1 MKKASAL
8 LLGILIL
15 SLAVGAFGAP
25 ALAAQADSTGAL
37 DMTPEEQAFLR
48 EHPVIRLG
56 VDPSFV
62 PYEFI
67 DTDGTYKGI
76 AADYIALIEERTG
89 LNMVVTPDITWTE
102 AYEKAVKGEI
112 DVLPCVGETA
122 EREKYFLF
130 SEAYFTFHRAAFL
143 NEEEKDINRFENLY
157 GKTVAVQINSSHHSY
172 MKQFPQI
179 TLSLYSTVEQALGA
193 VSSGQETAF
202 VGSLATSS
210 YLAKNIGITNLKYI
224 TIETDPND
232 QSQKLHFAVRKDWPE
247 LVGILNKALASI
259 TKEERTEINNKWIG
273 VESTFDYT
281 DIIRVIEISGMVV
294 ALIVVVSY
302 FWIIRLRKEIKKRR
316 EAQKALV
323 AAKEEAEQANEV
335 KSLFL
340 ARMSHEIRTPLSAI
354 MGMSYLMKKTE
365 LSVTQGLYLDKLTQA
380 ARNMLGTI
388 NDILDFSKIEAG
400 KITIEHVS
408 FDLDQVLQRIINISS
423 VKAEEQG
430 IELAMDKDAE
440 LPSFFLGDP
449 LRIEQ
454 ILLNLVNNAVK
465 FTSHGYVRISVH
477 EKSREGAN
485 RRIEFSVADTGIGM
499 SREQL
504 EHLFLPFDQA
514 DSSISRRFG
523 GSGLGLSIVKSL
535 TELMN
540 GEVSVT
546 SEPGEGSTF
555 TVCLPLEVDSRPER
569 NEIKQMAA
577 DCFRRIRALVMDSN
591 ESSGMQLA
599 QYLRAYGITTDLAS
613 VEQEASKLI
622 RKAAEEE
629 EKPYNLI
636 VVDFAVSI
644 DAGTA
649 FVKKLRHSPYSN
661 PSCKYIAVL
670 PMSRDDLR
678 EEMESA
684 GVDFSILKP
693 VISSVL
699 YNGIIE
705 IFEITPPELQRPV
718 PSAESEPAQG
728 HYSILLVEDNK
739 TNQFIAKTILE
750 QAGMQ
755 VSIANNGEEGCRY
768 YEAHRSEIELILMDL
783 HMPVM
788 DGYAASSCIRAGDPD
803 IPIVAMTADAIAGV
817 EEKCQS
823 HGIFHY
829 VSKPFEPEQ
838 LIATI
843 HSILKNQ
850 KPLAGATGQPP
861 ERAESAA
868 PVAAESAENAA
879 LNTADGLKRIGG
891 DEPIYRLV
899 LGAFAEENQTVG
911 AELKRAVEG
920 KQFEQAVQI
929 VHKIKSSCGSIGANG
944 LHDTAAELQKALQDR
959 EERTTAR
966 LHELFQIQLAQLLL
980 EIQRYL
986 DR

>member
-1 MKKASAL
+1 MRKARVL
-8 LLGILIL
+8 LLGLLIL
-15 SLAVGAFGAP
+15 SLVVGAFGAP
-25 ALAAQADSTGAL
+25 SLAAQSGSSNAL
-37 DMTPEEQAFLR
+37 NLTPEEQAFLR
-48 EHPVIRLG
+48 DHPVIHLG

-67 DTDGTYKGI
+67 DLDGTYKGI
-76 AADYIALIEERTG
+76 AADYIALIQERTG
-89 LNMVVTPDITWTE
+89 LNMVVTPGLTWTE
-102 AYEKAVKGEI
+102 AYEQAVKGKI
-112 DVLPCVGETA
+112 DVLPCVGQTA

-130 SEAYFTFHRAAFL
+130 SEGYYTFHRAVFF
-143 NEEEKDINRFENLY
+143 NEETKDINRFQDLY
-157 GKTVAVQINSSHHSY
+157 GKTVAVQLNSSHHSY
-172 MKQFPQI
+172 MKQFPEI
-179 TLSLYSTVEQALGA
+179 TLNPYPTVEQALGA
-193 VSSGQETAF
+193 VSSGLETAF
-202 VGSLATSS
+202 VGNLATSS
-210 YLAKNIGITNLKYI
+210 YLAKSIGITNLKYI

-232 QSQKLHFAVRKDWPE
+232 QSQALHFAVRKDWPE
-247 LVGILNKALASI
+247 LVSILNKALASI
-259 TKEERTEINNKWIG
+259 TKEERTAINNKWIG
-273 VESTFDYT
+273 VESTLNYS
-281 DIIRVIEISGMVV
+281 DILQVIEISGMVV
-294 ALIVVVSY
+294 ILIVVVSF
-302 FWIIRLRKEIKKRR
+302 FWILRLRKEIKRRR
-316 EAQKALV
+316 EAQQALV

-400 KITIEHVS
+400 KISIERVS

-430 IELAMDKDAE
+430 IELSLDKDVE

-454 ILLNLVNNAVK
+454 VLLNLVNNAVK
-465 FTSHGYVRISVH
+465 FTSHGHVRISVRG
-477 EKSREGAN
+477 KSGDGAN
-485 RRIEFSVADTGIGM
+485 RLVEFSVSDTGIGM
-499 SREQL
+499 SKEQI
-504 EHLFLPFDQA
+504 EHLFIPFDQG

-577 DCFRRIRALVMDSN
+577 DCFRRIRALIMDSN

-599 QYLRAYGITTDLAS
+599 QYLRSFGITTDLAGA
-613 VEQEASKLI
+613 EHEASKLV

-636 VVDFAVSI
+636 IVDFAVSV

-649 FVKKLRHSPYSN
+649 FVKKLRNSPYSN
-661 PSCKYIAVL
+661 PACKYIAIL
-670 PMSRDDLR
+670 PMSRDELC

-693 VISSVL
+693 LIPSVL

-705 IFEITPPELQRPV
+705 IFDISPPDLQRPV
-718 PSAESEPAQG
+718 PVAESEPAQG
-728 HYSILLVEDNK
+728 NYAILLVEDNK

-750 QAGMQ
+750 QVGMQ
-755 VSIANNGEEGCRY
+755 VSLANNGEEGCRY
-768 YEAHRSEIELILMDL
+768 YEEHRGEINLILMDL

-788 DGYAASSCIRAGDPD
+788 DGYAASSCIRANDPD

-817 EEKCQS
+817 EEKCRS
-823 HGIFHY
+823 HGIYHY

-838 LIATI
+838 LIETI
-843 HSILKNQ
+843 HSILKDQ
-850 KPLAGATGQPP
+850 KHTVIELEHQP
-861 ERAESAA
+861 EHAEGS
-868 PVAAESAENAA
+868 A

-891 DEPIYRLV
+891 DVSIYRLV
-899 LGAFAEENQTVG
+899 LGAFEEENQPVG
-911 AELKRAVEG
+911 AELKCAVDAGEFDRA
-920 KQFEQAVQI
+920 AQI
-929 VHKIKSSCGSIGANG
+929 VHKIKSSSGSIGAAG
-944 LHDTAAELQKALQDR
+944 LHDTAAELQKALQER
-959 EERTTAR
+959 ENTAMLR
-966 LHELFQIQLAQLLL
+966 LHESFQLQLAQLLR

-986 DR
+986 NS